1 MDIGEVVDR
10 LSMLDD
16 PSYGRVYIE
25 FGGFSDSR
33 TVLYHEGHWCYD
45 DSKHSNYF
53 TCASLGEALEC
64 MVSPPSENDWEENI
78 VKHYGPRTPGAMLGQ
93 GEHP

>member
-1 MDIGEVVDR
+1 MDAKEILEKLGWLEDQN
-10 LSMLDD
+10 
-16 PSYGRVYIE
+16 YGRVYIE
-25 FGGFSDSR
+25 YGGFSDSR

-53 TCASLGEALEC
+53 TCSSLGEALEC

-78 VKHYGPRTPGAMLGQ
+78 IKHYGAINPEVTLPR